1 MQHVR
6 QFVAK
11 SIHSIDKQVV
21 SRCTAPARGVAV
33 VKEGAYPFSHSGP
46 WIRASN
52 FNKGFQPPSTAMHSR
67 RTWPVVKTAG
77 VSWRPRQAGQ
87 WTRRAWPG
95 LGVLCP
101 KGTWSMIQRDNTLKV
116 RCKQQGIKQERWA
129 ILMCVKTRI
138 ELQLG
143 IFSHCDE
150 DKLSD
155 LIITRS
161 YRFYG

>member
-1 MQHVR
+1 MHHVR

-116 RCKQQGIKQERWA
+116 RCKQQGIKQTLPKAQR
-129 ILMCVKTRI
+129 TRG
-138 ELQLG
+138 LSSSCQ
-143 IFSHCDE
+143 SHIASSNTYLDQISSSE
-150 DKLSD
+150 S
-155 LIITRS
+155 
-161 YRFYG
+161 